1 LLTGAIVAPVAPPVG
16 RETELLLF
24 VVAIC
29 CCCFLGAAIF
39 ATAVGFVVVVVGFVV
54 VCGGD
59 DDDDDD
65 NTADVGGGV
74 AADDDTKGGFTVLA
88 IPHICDSV
96 VLTTLRLG
104 LVGSHIFDLSSADIV
119 VVLSELLL
127 PAAGGDD
134 DGSCCANTWVL
145 LQIPKTNMPTRT
157 ENSAKIELVLL
168 ILNI

>member
-1 LLTGAIVAPVAPPVG
+1 LLTGAIVAAVGAPVD
-16 RETELLLF
+16 RETVLLLF

-29 CCCFLGAAIF
+29 CCCFGVVVTLAA
-39 ATAVGFVVVVVGFVV
+39 VVVVVGFVV
-54 VCGGD
+54 VCGG
-59 DDDDDD
+59 DDDDD

-104 LVGSHIFDLSSADIV
+104 LLGSHIFDLSSADIV

-134 DGSCCANTWVL
+134 DGICCANTWVL
-145 LQIPKTNMPTRT
+145 LQILKTNMPTRT